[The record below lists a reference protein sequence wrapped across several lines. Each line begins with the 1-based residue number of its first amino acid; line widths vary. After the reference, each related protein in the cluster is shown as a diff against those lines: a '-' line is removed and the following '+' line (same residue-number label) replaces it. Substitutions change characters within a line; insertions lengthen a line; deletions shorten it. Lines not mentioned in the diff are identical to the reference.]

1 MEKNGERRPNRATD
15 SFEGG
20 AAIRV
25 PHVKPAIRVS
35 DEPMASG
42 SSRAVRVEAIPVI
55 GCFTA

>member
-25 PHVKPAIRVS
+25 PHVMP
-35 DEPMASG
+35 
-42 SSRAVRVEAIPVI
+42 AVRD
-55 GCFTA
+55 